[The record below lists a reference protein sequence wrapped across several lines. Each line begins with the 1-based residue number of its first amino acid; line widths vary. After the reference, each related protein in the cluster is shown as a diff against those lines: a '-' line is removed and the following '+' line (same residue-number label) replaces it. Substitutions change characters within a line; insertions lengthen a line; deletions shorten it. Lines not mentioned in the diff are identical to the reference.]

1 MIGSP
6 TSRSSRKT
14 IKLEPKQAPKS
25 RPQEPFAK
33 RITALEKRAVA
44 IEKERSERD
53 KLINL
58 DDFFK
63 DEVVEQRKP

>member
-1 MIGSP
+1 
-6 TSRSSRKT
+6 
-14 IKLEPKQAPKS
+14 
-25 RPQEPFAK
+25 
-33 RITALEKRAVA
+33 LEKRAVA

-63 DEVVEQRKP
+63 DEVVE